1 MNAGELRDRVRIV
14 RKRRTQLPSGQED
27 PNAWDVVAEVW
38 AKVRPRTGRESYAND
53 QRFAEVDTSF
63 WIRDRKDRP
72 TTLDRVEFKGRT
84 YDIVEV
90 IDRTADAVLR
100 ILATARSE

>member
-1 MNAGELRDRVRIV
+1 MNAGELRDRVRIL
-14 RKRRTQLPSGQED
+14 RKRRTQLASGQED
-27 PNAWDVVAEVW
+27 PHAWDVVGEVW
-38 AKVRPRTGRESYAND
+38 ARVRPRTGRESYASD

-63 WIRDRKDRP
+63 WMRDRKDRP
-72 TTLDRVEFKGRT
+72 TTLDRLEFKGRP

-90 IDRTADAVLR
+90 IERTADAVLR